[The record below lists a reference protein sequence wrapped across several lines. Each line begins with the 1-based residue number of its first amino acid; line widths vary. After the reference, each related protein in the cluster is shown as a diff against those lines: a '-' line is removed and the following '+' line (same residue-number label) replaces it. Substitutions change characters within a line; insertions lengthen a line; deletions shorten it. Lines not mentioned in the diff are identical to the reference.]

1 MLYNS
6 FLSIRILKSISTF
19 GLELLVNQISEFSIK
34 IVSIKINYI
43 MKKRILFSV
52 SLFLVTLSL
61 MSQEVA
67 TKKVECPSG
76 YESKIDV
83 VYSRVKDW
91 DGRLDVYF
99 NPINKKTMPVL
110 INIHGGGWNHGTKE
124 SQIGFS
130 TFFKSGFAVANVEYR
145 MVDKAKAPGAI
156 EDIRSAMDY
165 LILHAKELNIDPKRI
180 VLMGGSAGAHLA
192 LMAGFLENDRR
203 FDTYCKGKEDMKV
216 AAIISKYA
224 PSDFIDKTD
233 KFYTYKSLLNWMGD
247 KAGDAAFRASISPVS
262 YINKSNPPVFIVHGN
277 ADPIVPYKQSVKL
290 HRMLDK
296 AGVYNEF
303 ITVEGGKHGNFDKDK
318 NSEISKAIMAFL
330 IKTGV
335 IK

>member
-1 MLYNS
+1 
-6 FLSIRILKSISTF
+6 
-19 GLELLVNQISEFSIK
+19 
-34 IVSIKINYI
+34 
-43 MKKRILFSV
+43 MKKRILFS
-52 SLFLVTLSL
+52 FSL
-61 MSQEVA
+61 MVVCLSMFAQEAEV
-67 TKKVECPSG
+67 KKVEYPLG

-83 VYSRVKDW
+83 VYTKVKDW

-99 NPINKKTMPVL
+99 NPASTTPTPVI

-124 SQIGFS
+124 GQGGFN
-130 TFFKSGFAVANVEYR
+130 TFFNAGFAVANVEYR
-145 MVDKAKAPGAI
+145 LVNVAKAPGAI

-192 LMAGFLENDRR
+192 LMGGFLENDRR
-203 FDTYCKGKEDMKV
+203 FDTYCKGKENMKV

-224 PSDFIDKTD
+224 PSDFVDKTD

-247 KAGDAAFRASISPVS
+247 NMEDPGFRASISPVT
-262 YINKSNPPVFIVHGN
+262 YINKNNPPVFIVHGN
-277 ADPIVPYKQSVKL
+277 DDPIVPYEQSVKL
-290 HRMLDK
+290 HQKLDK

-303 ITVEGGKHGNFDKDK
+303 ITVEGGKHGNFEKEK
-318 NSEISKAIMAFL
+318 NAEINKATIVFL
-330 IKTGV
+330 KKTGV

>member
-1 MLYNS
+1 
-6 FLSIRILKSISTF
+6 
-19 GLELLVNQISEFSIK
+19 
-34 IVSIKINYI
+34 
-43 MKKRILFSV
+43 MKKRILV
-52 SLFLVTLSL
+52 SFSL
-61 MSQEVA
+61 MVISLGMFAQEAIV
-67 TKKVECPSG
+67 KKVEYPLG

-83 VYSRVKDW
+83 VYTKVKDW

-99 NPINKKTMPVL
+99 NPASTTPTPVI

-124 SQIGFS
+124 GQGGFN
-130 TFFKSGFAVANVEYR
+130 TFFNAGFAVANVEYR
-145 MVDKAKAPGAI
+145 MVNIAKAPGAI

-192 LMAGFLENDRR
+192 LMGGFLGNDRR

-224 PSDFIDKTD
+224 PSDLVDKTD

-247 KAGDAAFRASISPVS
+247 NMEDAAFRASISPVT
-262 YINKSNPPVFIVHGN
+262 YISKTNPPVFIVHGN
-277 ADPIVPYKQSVKL
+277 ADPIVPYEQSVKL
-290 HRMLDK
+290 HQKLDK

-303 ITVEGGKHGNFDKDK
+303 ITVEGGKHGNFEKDK
-318 NSEISKAIMAFL
+318 NSEINKATIVFL
-330 IKTGV
+330 KKVGV

>member
-1 MLYNS
+1 
-6 FLSIRILKSISTF
+6 
-19 GLELLVNQISEFSIK
+19 
-34 IVSIKINYI
+34 
-43 MKKRILFSV
+43 MKKGILI
-52 SLFLVTLSL
+52 TLSL
-61 MSQEVA
+61 FIAGLSLMAQEA
-67 TKKVECPSG
+67 AIKKVEYPAG

-83 VYSRVKDW
+83 VYTRVKDW

-99 NPINKKTMPVL
+99 NPSSTTATPVV

-124 SQIGFS
+124 SQGGFN
-130 TFFKSGFAVANVEYR
+130 TFFKAGFAVANVEYR
-145 MVDKAKAPGAI
+145 MVDVAKAPGAI

-203 FDTYCKGKEDMKV
+203 FDTYCKGKENMKV

-224 PSDFIDKTD
+224 PSDFVEKTD
-233 KFYTYKSLLNWMGD
+233 KFYTYKSLINWMGD
-247 KAGDAAFRASISPVS
+247 KAEDASFRASISPVT
-262 YINKSNPPVFIVHGN
+262 YISKHNPPVFIVHGN
-277 ADPIVPYKQSVKL
+277 SDPIVPYEQSVRL
-290 HRMLDK
+290 HQKLDK

-303 ITVEGGKHGNFDKDK
+303 ITVEGGKHGNFEKDK
-318 NSEISKAIMAFL
+318 NSEISKATMVFL
-330 IKTGV
+330 KKAGV

>member
-1 MLYNS
+1 
-6 FLSIRILKSISTF
+6 
-19 GLELLVNQISEFSIK
+19 
-34 IVSIKINYI
+34 
-43 MKKRILFSV
+43 MKKRILV
-52 SLFLVTLSL
+52 SFSL
-61 MSQEVA
+61 MVISLGMFAQEAVV
-67 TKKVECPSG
+67 KKVEYPLG

-83 VYSRVKDW
+83 VYTKVKDW

-99 NPINKKTMPVL
+99 NPASTTPTPVI

-124 SQIGFS
+124 GQGGFN
-130 TFFKSGFAVANVEYR
+130 TFFNAGFAVANVEYR
-145 MVDKAKAPGAI
+145 MVNIAKAPGAI

-192 LMAGFLENDRR
+192 LMGGFLGNDRR

-224 PSDFIDKTD
+224 PSDLVDKTD

-247 KAGDAAFRASISPVS
+247 NMEDAAFRASISPVT
-262 YINKSNPPVFIVHGN
+262 YISKTNPPVFIVHGN
-277 ADPIVPYKQSVKL
+277 ADPIVPYEQSVKL
-290 HRMLDK
+290 HQKLDK

-303 ITVEGGKHGNFDKDK
+303 ITVEGGKHGNFEKDK
-318 NSEISKAIMAFL
+318 NSEINKATIVFL
-330 IKTGV
+330 KKVGV

>member
-1 MLYNS
+1 
-6 FLSIRILKSISTF
+6 
-19 GLELLVNQISEFSIK
+19 
-34 IVSIKINYI
+34 
-43 MKKRILFSV
+43 MKKRILFS
-52 SLFLVTLSL
+52 FSL
-61 MSQEVA
+61 MVVCLSMFAQEAAV
-67 TKKVECPSG
+67 KKVEYPIG

-83 VYSRVKDW
+83 VYTKVKDW

-99 NPINKKTMPVL
+99 NPASTTPTPVI

-124 SQIGFS
+124 GQGGFN
-130 TFFKSGFAVANVEYR
+130 TFFNAGFAVANVEYR
-145 MVDKAKAPGAI
+145 LVNVAKAPGAI

-192 LMAGFLENDRR
+192 LMGGFLENDRR
-203 FDTYCKGKEDMKV
+203 FDTYCKGKENMKV

-224 PSDFIDKTD
+224 PSDFVDKTD

-247 KAGDAAFRASISPVS
+247 NMEDPGFRASISPVT
-262 YINKSNPPVFIVHGN
+262 YINKNNPPVFIVHGN
-277 ADPIVPYKQSVKL
+277 ADPIVPYEQSVKL
-290 HRMLDK
+290 HQKLDK

-303 ITVEGGKHGNFDKDK
+303 ITVEGGKHGNFEKEK
-318 NSEISKAIMAFL
+318 NAEINKATIVFMK
-330 IKTGV
+330 KTGV

>member
-1 MLYNS
+1 
-6 FLSIRILKSISTF
+6 
-19 GLELLVNQISEFSIK
+19 
-34 IVSIKINYI
+34 
-43 MKKRILFSV
+43 MKKRILV
-52 SLFLVTLSL
+52 SFSL
-61 MSQEVA
+61 MVISLGMFAQEAVV
-67 TKKVECPSG
+67 KKVEYPLG

-83 VYSRVKDW
+83 VYTKVKDW

-99 NPINKKTMPVL
+99 NPASTTPTPVI

-124 SQIGFS
+124 GQGGFN
-130 TFFKSGFAVANVEYR
+130 TFFNAGFAVANVEYR
-145 MVDKAKAPGAI
+145 MVNIAKAPGAI

-192 LMAGFLENDRR
+192 LMGGFLGNDRR

-224 PSDFIDKTD
+224 PSDLVDKTD

-247 KAGDAAFRASISPVS
+247 NMEDAAFRASISPVT
-262 YINKSNPPVFIVHGN
+262 YISKTNPPVFIVHGN
-277 ADPIVPYKQSVKL
+277 ADPIVPYEQSVKL
-290 HRMLDK
+290 HQKLDK

-303 ITVEGGKHGNFDKDK
+303 ITVEGGKHGNFEKDK
-318 NSEISKAIMAFL
+318 NSEINKATIVFL
-330 IKTGV
+330 KKTGV

>member
-1 MLYNS
+1 
-6 FLSIRILKSISTF
+6 
-19 GLELLVNQISEFSIK
+19 
-34 IVSIKINYI
+34 
-43 MKKRILFSV
+43 MKKRILFS
-52 SLFLVTLSL
+52 FSL
-61 MSQEVA
+61 MVVCLSMFAQEAEV
-67 TKKVECPSG
+67 KKVEYPLG

-83 VYSRVKDW
+83 VYTKVKDW

-99 NPINKKTMPVL
+99 NPAGTTPTPVI

-124 SQIGFS
+124 GQGGFN
-130 TFFKSGFAVANVEYR
+130 TFFNVGFAVANVEYR
-145 MVDKAKAPGAI
+145 MVNVAKAPGAI

-192 LMAGFLENDRR
+192 LMGGFLENDRR
-203 FDTYCKGKEDMKV
+203 FDTYCKGKANMKV

-224 PSDFIDKTD
+224 PSDFVDKTD

-247 KAGDAAFRASISPVS
+247 NMEDEGFRASISPVT
-262 YINKSNPPVFIVHGN
+262 YINKNNPPVFIVHGN
-277 ADPIVPYKQSVKL
+277 ADPIVPYEQSVKL
-290 HRMLDK
+290 HQKLDK

-303 ITVEGGKHGNFDKDK
+303 ITVDGGKHGNFEKEK
-318 NSEISKAIMAFL
+318 NSEINKATIVFL
-330 IKTGV
+330 KKVGV

>member
-1 MLYNS
+1 
-6 FLSIRILKSISTF
+6 
-19 GLELLVNQISEFSIK
+19 
-34 IVSIKINYI
+34 
-43 MKKRILFSV
+43 MKKRILFS
-52 SLFLVTLSL
+52 FSL
-61 MSQEVA
+61 MVVCLSMFAQEAAV
-67 TKKVECPSG
+67 KKVEYPIG

-83 VYSRVKDW
+83 VYTKVKDW

-99 NPINKKTMPVL
+99 NPASTTPTPVI

-124 SQIGFS
+124 GQGGFN
-130 TFFKSGFAVANVEYR
+130 TFFNAGFAVANVEYR
-145 MVDKAKAPGAI
+145 LVNVAKAPGAI

-192 LMAGFLENDRR
+192 LMGGFLENDRR
-203 FDTYCKGKEDMKV
+203 FDTYCKGKENMKV

-224 PSDFIDKTD
+224 PSDFVDKTD

-247 KAGDAAFRASISPVS
+247 NMEDPGFRASISPVT
-262 YINKSNPPVFIVHGN
+262 YINKNNPPVFIVHGN
-277 ADPIVPYKQSVKL
+277 DDPIVPYEQSVKL
-290 HRMLDK
+290 HQKLDK

-303 ITVEGGKHGNFDKDK
+303 ITVEGGKHGNFEKEK
-318 NSEISKAIMAFL
+318 NAEINKATIVFL
-330 IKTGV
+330 KKTGV

>member
-1 MLYNS
+1 
-6 FLSIRILKSISTF
+6 
-19 GLELLVNQISEFSIK
+19 
-34 IVSIKINYI
+34 
-43 MKKRILFSV
+43 MKKRILV
-52 SLFLVTLSL
+52 SFSL
-61 MSQEVA
+61 MVITLGMFAQEALV
-67 TKKVECPSG
+67 KKVEYPLG

-83 VYSRVKDW
+83 VYTKVKDW

-99 NPINKKTMPVL
+99 NPASTTPTPVI

-124 SQIGFS
+124 GQGGFN
-130 TFFKSGFAVANVEYR
+130 TFFNAGFAVANVEYR
-145 MVDKAKAPGAI
+145 MVNIAKAPGAI

-192 LMAGFLENDRR
+192 LMGGFLGNDRR

-224 PSDFIDKTD
+224 PSDLVDKTD

-247 KAGDAAFRASISPVS
+247 NMEDAAFRASISPVT
-262 YINKSNPPVFIVHGN
+262 YISKTNPPVFIVHGN
-277 ADPIVPYKQSVKL
+277 ADPIVPYEQSVKL
-290 HRMLDK
+290 HQKLDK

-303 ITVEGGKHGNFDKDK
+303 ITVEGGKHGNFEKDK
-318 NSEISKAIMAFL
+318 NSEINKATIVFL
-330 IKTGV
+330 KKTGV